1 VRASASNLGSRAGI
15 QAAGFLIGCWR
26 AREGAAIV
34 ALLESNM
41 GLPGAGWDQP
51 AENAEELPLLS
62 LRSIT
67 CSAAEPSVDFM

>member
-1 VRASASNLGSRAGI
+1 MVGKQSVKSARVGP
-15 QAAGFLIGCWR
+15 QAAGFLIGCWS
-26 AREGAAIV
+26 AREGAARV
-34 ALLESNM
+34 AIHESNL